1 MKRFLLSLV
10 AFAFVATFASAQSQ
24 RLGSLAE
31 IEKGK
36 ADLFVTSIVGMSD
49 NKGRDTPLYE
59 QFDGMLKNN
68 VMVFTSKKG
77 NVLVILGFQR
87 KGTGT
92 LEMQATYYNMF
103 GYGFTRG
110 LDKMKDDTKFI
121 IIAAQQPDESY
132 YDYFIPMA
140 SLKALVAGSI
150 QMADFEKEAYVATG
164 SAVND

>member
-10 AFAFVATFASAQSQ
+10 AFALVATFASAQSQ

-68 VMVFTSKKG
+68 VMVFSTKKG

-87 KGTGT
+87 KDSGDLNT
-92 LEMQATYYNMF
+92 QAVYYNMF

-140 SLKALVAGSI
+140 SLKALVSGSI
-150 QMADFEKEAYVATG
+150 QMADFEKEAYIATG

>member
-68 VMVFTSKKG
+68 VMVFTTKKG

-87 KGTGT
+87 KGTGDP
-92 LEMQATYYNMF
+92 EY
-103 GYGFTRG
+103 
-110 LDKMKDDTKFI
+110 
-121 IIAAQQPDESY
+121 
-132 YDYFIPMA
+132 
-140 SLKALVAGSI
+140 AGRLL
-150 QMADFEKEAYVATG
+150 QHVRLRLHAG
-164 SAVND
+164 P

>member
-1 MKRFLLSLV
+1 MKRFLLCLV

-36 ADLFVTSIVGMSD
+36 APIFVTSIVGMSD

-68 VMVFTSKKG
+68 VMVFTTKKG

-87 KGTGT
+87 KDTGT
-92 LEMQATYYNMF
+92 TEMQAIYYNMF

-121 IIAAQQPDESY
+121 IVVAQQPDGSI
-132 YDYFIPMA
+132 YDYFFPMPA
-140 SLKALVAGSI
+140 LKALISGSL

-164 SAVND
+164 SAMND

>member
-1 MKRFLLSLV
+1 VLTWLPKRTQSRIFCATCNPALSSALSTNLV
-10 AFAFVATFASAQSQ
+10 SGN
-24 RLGSLAE
+24 LGA
-31 IEKGK
+31 
-36 ADLFVTSIVGMSD
+36 
-49 NKGRDTPLYE
+49 
-59 QFDGMLKNN
+59 
-68 VMVFTSKKG
+68 VF
-77 NVLVILGFQR
+77 
-87 KGTGT
+87 
-92 LEMQATYYNMF
+92 NMF

-140 SLKALVAGSI
+140 SLKALVSGSI

>member
-1 MKRFLLSLV
+1 MKRFVLCFLALVLALS
-10 AFAFVATFASAQSQ
+10 FASAQSQ

-36 ADLFVTSIVGMSD
+36 AALFVTSIVGMTD
-49 NKGRDTPLYE
+49 NKGRDTQLYE
-59 QFDGMLKNN
+59 QFDALLKNN
-68 VMVFTSKKG
+68 VMVFNTKQG

-87 KGTGT
+87 KDTGT
-92 LEMQATYYNMF
+92 MEMQATYYNMF
-103 GYGFTRG
+103 GYSFTRG

-121 IIAAQQPDESY
+121 IIAAQQPDGSY

-140 SLKALVAGSI
+140 SLKALVSNTI
-150 QMADFEKEAYVATG
+150 TMADFEKDAYIATG